1 MTSGHRPVPLTWRTL
16 VSLKEPWA
24 SPVPLT
30 RRTLVCD
37 LGTSS
42 GAPDVEDF
50 GMNALDIVRAPGAE
64 VFILWTGR
72 ADGSRKARESTLHD
86 DLPTIDATYHVT
98 QHADPRYG
106 ASRSRQQATGHE
118 QER

>member
-1 MTSGHRPVPLTWRTL
+1 MTLGIARCPS
-16 VSLKEPWA
+16 
-24 SPVPLT
+24 

-42 GAPDVEDF
+42 GAPGVEDF
-50 GMNALDIVRAPGAE
+50 GMIALDIVPCPFAE

-86 DLPTIDATYHVT
+86 LPTIDAGYHMT